1 MEELDFIIES
11 SKELMDNSIIYLE
24 KELVNIRA
32 GKANPNML
40 SSVNVEYY
48 GVMTPLSQISNISTP
63 DSQTI
68 SIQPW
73 EKDKLQD
80 IEKAI
85 LASNLGFNP
94 MNNGESI
101 LINIPPLTE
110 ERRIEL
116 VKVASGYRLRIRQE
130 YSSWVAKLW
139 EAKPQKYSR
148 ALLETLALIAYKQP
162 ITRGEIEEV
171 RGVSVSSQIIR
182 TLLDRSWIKVVG
194 HRDVPGRPALFSTTK
209 DFLDD
214 LNLSKL
220 SDLPELPEIQ
230 NIPEE
235 AQISLLNEPPPS
247 NSE

>member
-48 GVMTPLSQISNISTP
+48 GVMTPLSQISNINTP

-85 LASNLGFNP
+85 LSSNLGFNP

-116 VKVASGYRLRIRQE
+116 VKVAKSEVEKAKVSIRL
-130 YSSWVAKLW
+130 S
-139 EAKPQKYSR
+139 
-148 ALLETLALIAYKQP
+148 LIH
-162 ITRGEIEEV
+162 I
-171 RGVSVSSQIIR
+171 
-182 TLLDRSWIKVVG
+182 
-194 HRDVPGRPALFSTTK
+194 
-209 DFLDD
+209 
-214 LNLSKL
+214 
-220 SDLPELPEIQ
+220 
-230 NIPEE
+230 
-235 AQISLLNEPPPS
+235 
-247 NSE
+247 

>member
-1 MEELDFIIES
+1 MQIIIES
-11 SKELMDNSIIYLE
+11 AKENMDSALKLLE
-24 KELVNIRA
+24 REMLNIRA

-48 GVMTPLSQISNISTP
+48 GVMTPLSQISNINTP

-85 LASNLGFNP
+85 LSSNLGFNP

-116 VKVASGYRLRIRQE
+116 VKVAKSEVEKAKVSIRN
-130 YSSWVAKLW
+130 ARK
-139 EAKPQKYSR
+139 EANNEIRKSDFSEDLKSNYEQDIQDLTDKYISK
-148 ALLETLALIAYKQP
+148 TDNILAIKEK
-162 ITRGEIEEV
+162 EI
-171 RGVSVSSQIIR
+171 
-182 TLLDRSWIKVVG
+182 
-194 HRDVPGRPALFSTTK
+194 
-209 DFLDD
+209 
-214 LNLSKL
+214 LS
-220 SDLPELPEIQ
+220 I
-230 NIPEE
+230 
-235 AQISLLNEPPPS
+235 
-247 NSE
+247 

>member
-11 SKELMDNSIIYLE
+11 SKEMMENAIIYLE

-40 SSVNVEYY
+40 STVKVEYY
-48 GVMTPLSQISNISTP
+48 GALTPLNQISNVNTP
-63 DSQTI
+63 DAQTI

-85 LASNLGFNP
+85 LTSNLGFNP

-116 VKVASGYRLRIRQE
+116 VKVAKSEVEKAKVSIRN
-130 YSSWVAKLW
+130 SRK
-139 EAKPQKYSR
+139 EANN
-148 ALLETLALIAYKQP
+148 
-162 ITRGEIEEV
+162 EI
-171 RGVSVSSQIIR
+171 RKS
-182 TLLDRSWIKVVG
+182 D
-194 HRDVPGRPALFSTTK
+194 FS
-209 DFLDD
+209 DD
-214 LNLSKL
+214 LKNNYEQDIQELTDNFINKIDNILSLKEKEIL
-220 SDLPELPEIQ
+220 SL
-230 NIPEE
+230 
-235 AQISLLNEPPPS
+235 
-247 NSE
+247 

>member
-11 SKELMDNSIIYLE
+11 SKEMMDNSIIYLE

-40 SSVNVEYY
+40 STVKVEYY
-48 GVMTPLSQISNISTP
+48 GVLTPLNQIANINTP

-80 IEKAI
+80 IEKSI
-85 LASNLGFNP
+85 LNSNLGFNP

-116 VKVASGYRLRIRQE
+116 VKVAKSEVEKAKVSIRNTRKDANNEIRKSDFSEDLKSNYEQDIQDLTDKFI
-130 YSSWVAKLW
+130 SKVDSI
-139 EAKPQKYSR
+139 
-148 ALLETLALIAYKQP
+148 LAVKEK
-162 ITRGEIEEV
+162 EI
-171 RGVSVSSQIIR
+171 
-182 TLLDRSWIKVVG
+182 
-194 HRDVPGRPALFSTTK
+194 
-209 DFLDD
+209 
-214 LNLSKL
+214 LSL
-220 SDLPELPEIQ
+220 
-230 NIPEE
+230 
-235 AQISLLNEPPPS
+235 
-247 NSE
+247 

>member
-11 SKELMDNSIIYLE
+11 SKEMMDNSIIYLE

-40 SSVNVEYY
+40 STVKVEYY
-48 GVMTPLSQISNISTP
+48 GILTPLNQIANINTP

-80 IEKAI
+80 IEKSI
-85 LASNLGFNP
+85 LNSNLGFNP

-116 VKVASGYRLRIRQE
+116 VKVAKSEVEKAKVSIRNTRKDANNEIRKSDFSEDLKSNYEQDIQDLTDKFI
-130 YSSWVAKLW
+130 SKVDSI
-139 EAKPQKYSR
+139 
-148 ALLETLALIAYKQP
+148 LAVKEK
-162 ITRGEIEEV
+162 EI
-171 RGVSVSSQIIR
+171 
-182 TLLDRSWIKVVG
+182 
-194 HRDVPGRPALFSTTK
+194 
-209 DFLDD
+209 
-214 LNLSKL
+214 LSL
-220 SDLPELPEIQ
+220 
-230 NIPEE
+230 
-235 AQISLLNEPPPS
+235 
-247 NSE
+247 

>member
-11 SKELMDNSIIYLE
+11 SKEMMENAIVYLE

-40 SSVNVEYY
+40 STVKVEYY
-48 GVMTPLSQISNISTP
+48 GALTPLNQISNINTP
-63 DSQTI
+63 DAQTI

-85 LASNLGFNP
+85 LTSNLGFNP

-116 VKVASGYRLRIRQE
+116 VKVAKSEVEKAKVSIRN
-130 YSSWVAKLW
+130 SRK
-139 EAKPQKYSR
+139 EANN
-148 ALLETLALIAYKQP
+148 
-162 ITRGEIEEV
+162 EI
-171 RGVSVSSQIIR
+171 RKS
-182 TLLDRSWIKVVG
+182 D
-194 HRDVPGRPALFSTTK
+194 FS
-209 DFLDD
+209 DD
-214 LNLSKL
+214 LKNNYEQDIQELTDNFINKIDNIFSVKEKEILSL
-220 SDLPELPEIQ
+220 
-230 NIPEE
+230 
-235 AQISLLNEPPPS
+235 
-247 NSE
+247 

>member
-48 GVMTPLSQISNISTP
+48 GVMTPLSQISNINTP

-85 LASNLGFNP
+85 LSSNLGFNP

-101 LINIPPLTE
+101 LINIPPLPKKE
-110 ERRIEL
+110 E
-116 VKVASGYRLRIRQE
+116 
-130 YSSWVAKLW
+130 
-139 EAKPQKYSR
+139 
-148 ALLETLALIAYKQP
+148 
-162 ITRGEIEEV
+162 
-171 RGVSVSSQIIR
+171 
-182 TLLDRSWIKVVG
+182 
-194 HRDVPGRPALFSTTK
+194 
-209 DFLDD
+209 
-214 LNLSKL
+214 LN
-220 SDLPELPEIQ
+220 
-230 NIPEE
+230 
-235 AQISLLNEPPPS
+235 
-247 NSE
+247 

>member
-11 SKELMDNSIIYLE
+11 SKEMMENAIIYLE

-40 SSVNVEYY
+40 STVKVEYY
-48 GVMTPLSQISNISTP
+48 GALTPLNQISNINTP
-63 DSQTI
+63 DAQTI

-85 LASNLGFNP
+85 LTSNLGFNP

-116 VKVASGYRLRIRQE
+116 VKVAKSEVEKAKVSIRN
-130 YSSWVAKLW
+130 SRK
-139 EAKPQKYSR
+139 EANN
-148 ALLETLALIAYKQP
+148 
-162 ITRGEIEEV
+162 EI
-171 RGVSVSSQIIR
+171 RKS
-182 TLLDRSWIKVVG
+182 D
-194 HRDVPGRPALFSTTK
+194 FS
-209 DFLDD
+209 DD
-214 LNLSKL
+214 LKNNY
-220 SDLPELPEIQ
+220 E
-230 NIPEE
+230 
-235 AQISLLNEPPPS
+235 
-247 NSE
+247 

>member
-11 SKELMDNSIIYLE
+11 SKEMMENAIIYLE

-40 SSVNVEYY
+40 STVKVEYY
-48 GVMTPLSQISNISTP
+48 GALTPLNQISNINTP
-63 DSQTI
+63 DAQTI

-85 LASNLGFNP
+85 LTSNLGFNP

-116 VKVASGYRLRIRQE
+116 VKVAKS
-130 YSSWVAKLW
+130 
-139 EAKPQKYSR
+139 
-148 ALLETLALIAYKQP
+148 
-162 ITRGEIEEV
+162 EIEKAK
-171 RGVSVSSQIIR
+171 VSIR
-182 TLLDRSWIKVVG
+182 NSRKEANNEIRKSD
-194 HRDVPGRPALFSTTK
+194 FS
-209 DFLDD
+209 DD
-214 LNLSKL
+214 LKNNFEQDIQELTDNFINKIDNILSLKEKEIL
-220 SDLPELPEIQ
+220 SL
-230 NIPEE
+230 
-235 AQISLLNEPPPS
+235 
-247 NSE
+247 

>member
-48 GVMTPLSQISNISTP
+48 GVMTPLSQISNINTP

-85 LASNLGFNP
+85 LSSNLGFNP

-116 VKVASGYRLRIRQE
+116 VKVAKSEVEKAKVSIRN
-130 YSSWVAKLW
+130 ARK
-139 EAKPQKYSR
+139 EANNEIRKSDFSEDLKSNYEQDIQDLTDKY
-148 ALLETLALIAYKQP
+148 IKKV
-162 ITRGEIEEV
+162 EEMFT
-171 RGVSVSSQIIR
+171 S
-182 TLLDRSWIKVVG
+182 KE
-194 HRDVPGRPALFSTTK
+194 K
-209 DFLDD
+209 DILTV
-214 LNLSKL
+214 
-220 SDLPELPEIQ
+220 
-230 NIPEE
+230 
-235 AQISLLNEPPPS
+235 
-247 NSE
+247 